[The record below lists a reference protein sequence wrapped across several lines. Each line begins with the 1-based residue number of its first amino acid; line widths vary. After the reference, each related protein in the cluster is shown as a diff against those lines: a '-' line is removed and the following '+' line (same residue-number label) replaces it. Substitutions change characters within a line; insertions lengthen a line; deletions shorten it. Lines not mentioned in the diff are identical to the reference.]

1 VAVTKKKPAERMFAV
16 AIRDGDDLFL
26 WIRLRRS
33 KSGDIYY
40 MFPTGWWQQWTDGK
54 FLPPCSLV
62 VGSVDGAFSEKEEN
76 DPSAM
81 TVWGVFKHPE
91 FPAPRIILMYGWRK
105 HLPMHNDPQPRLQ
118 GEIASPG
125 DPPQIVRQKDL
136 VFAQR
141 VRESWGLVE
150 LIAETCRKW
159 GVHHLLIENKA
170 SGITAA
176 QELRRLYGSEAWS
189 VQLVEPKGDKVS
201 RALSVQPIFA
211 NGLVYAPD
219 KAWAD
224 LVITEMANFPKGKY
238 SDLTDS
244 ATMALIYLRS
254 VGLAQLDS
262 EARADEESR
271 AQLRR
276 PIRKLYP
283 C

>member
-1 VAVTKKKPAERMFAV
+1 
-16 AIRDGDDLFL
+16 
-26 WIRLRRS
+26 
-33 KSGDIYY
+33 
-40 MFPTGWWQQWTDGK
+40 
-54 FLPPCSLV
+54 
-62 VGSVDGAFSEKEEN
+62 
-76 DPSAM
+76 
-81 TVWGVFKHPE
+81 
-91 FPAPRIILMYGWRK
+91 
-105 HLPMHNDPQPRLQ
+105 MHNDPQPRLQ
-118 GEIASPG
+118 GEIALPG

-150 LIAETCRKW
+150 LIAQTCRKW

-176 QELRRLYGSEAWS
+176 QELRRLYGNEAWS

-211 NGLVYAPD
+211 NGLIYAPD

-271 AQLRR
+271 GQLRR
-276 PIRKLYP
+276 PMKKLYP